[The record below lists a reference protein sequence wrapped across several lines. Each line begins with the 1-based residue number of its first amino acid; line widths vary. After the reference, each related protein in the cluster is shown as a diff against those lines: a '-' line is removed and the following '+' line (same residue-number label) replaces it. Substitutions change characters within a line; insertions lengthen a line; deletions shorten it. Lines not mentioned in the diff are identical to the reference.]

1 MDISNDFTKTVD
13 ILHRA
18 MDASL
23 VRRDVI
29 ANNIANADVPNFKRS
44 VVNFES
50 ELKRALDSAK
60 NKPAL
65 ELTLTDPKHIPNWRE
80 RDYREV
86 QPRRVLD
93 YVTTAKNNGNNV
105 DPEEEMMVS
114 YRDRTRCRRL
124 SLQEEAPMNLCSDQ
138 ILHHRVSGSGT
149 EGDIRIS
156 GRSAAHGREPDR
168 GIVNEIV
175 DGDGHSGIPG
185 RDDDIDQRTGGG

>member
-1 MDISNDFTKTVD
+1 MNITNDFTKTVD

-65 ELTLTDPKHIPNWRE
+65 ELTLTNPKHIPNWRE

-105 DPEEEMMVS
+105 DPEEEMM
-114 YRDRTRCRRL
+114 L
-124 SLQEEAPMNLCSDQ
+124 SVQNQLMYTLMAQAQTFEFGQINLV
-138 ILHHRVSGSGT
+138 LR
-149 EGDIRIS
+149 
-156 GRSAAHGREPDR
+156 
-168 GIVNEIV
+168 
-175 DGDGHSGIPG
+175 
-185 RDDDIDQRTGGG
+185 